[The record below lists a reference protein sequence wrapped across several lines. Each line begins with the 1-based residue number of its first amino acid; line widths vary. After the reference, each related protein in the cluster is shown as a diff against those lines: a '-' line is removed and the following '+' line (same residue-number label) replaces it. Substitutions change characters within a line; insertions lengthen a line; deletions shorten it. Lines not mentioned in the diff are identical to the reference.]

1 MSPQREHKLSK
12 ANEAYSF
19 IIEEV
24 KDVVA
29 FSLGDVYPLI
39 LYYLRELL
47 DRQQSIVIRVCVLQR
62 FLELKEPTGSL

>member
-24 KDVVA
+24 EDVIA
-29 FSLGDVYPLI
+29 LRLGDVDPLI
-39 LYYLRELL
+39 LDHLRELL

-62 FLELKEPTGSL
+62 FLELKEATRSL